1 VNHSRGISL
10 LEVALAVS
18 VSLMLTAGG
27 IYAYRQHLHSTK
39 ITQSKLL
46 LETMRQGVE
55 TTRYRIGRY
64 PSLAEMQNN
73 LDPSGQK
80 VYDLGNRKRR
90 DPFYPP
96 MGDPN
101 AESPIAAYAAI
112 APPYG
117 GWLYQPG
124 PPYVLVPKLPDADF
138 PGDPPSQW

>member
-1 VNHSRGISL
+1 MNQSRGISL

-27 IYAYRQHLHSTK
+27 IYAYRQNLQTTR

-64 PSLAEMQNN
+64 PTLAEMKSNKDPQN
-73 LDPSGQK
+73 QAI
-80 VYDLGNRKRR
+80 YDLGNRLLR
-90 DPFYPP
+90 DPLYPP
-96 MGDPN
+96 TNPN
-101 AESPIAAYAAI
+101 ATSSIVAFAAVT
-112 APPYG
+112 PPYG
-117 GWLYQPG
+117 GWMYQPG
-124 PPYVLVPKLPDADF
+124 PPFVLVPKLPDADF

>member
-1 VNHSRGISL
+1 MNQSRGISL
-10 LEVALAVS
+10 LEVALAIS

-55 TTRYRIGRY
+55 TTRYRLGRY
-64 PSLAEMQNN
+64 PSLAEMDSN
-73 LDPSGQK
+73 LDPMGQK

-90 DPFYPP
+90 DPFYPLT
-96 MGDPN
+96 DPN
-101 AESPIAAYAAI
+101 AESNIKAYAAV
-112 APPYG
+112 AAPYG

-124 PPYVLVPKLPDADF
+124 PPYVLVPNLPDADF

>member
-1 VNHSRGISL
+1 MNQSRGISL

-39 ITQSKLL
+39 ITQAKLM

-64 PSLAEMQNN
+64 PSLLEMQNN
-73 LDPSGQK
+73 LDPMGQK
-80 VYDLGNRKRR
+80 VYDFGNRRRR

-96 MGDPN
+96 TNPN
-101 AESPIAAYAAI
+101 ADSPIAAYAAVT
-112 APPYG
+112 PPYG
-117 GWLYQPG
+117 GWLYQAG

-138 PGDPPSQW
+138 PGDKPSEW